1 MTPET
6 PQYLVFGE
14 LRRDYL
20 ITPDRKVMADQP
32 GGNLLY
38 AVEGAGLWL
47 DETEKVGVVARVG
60 EDYPREWLD
69 LIADRGYLTEGIQI
83 LEEEIDLRSFRAY
96 TDLRTFYTDDPVGHF
111 GRLGLTMPRSL
122 LGYSTKALQRKL
134 REMTPTSLRKND
146 IPRNFQHARAVH
158 LCSMDYLTHTLIP
171 PEIRRSGVEI
181 VTLDPGP
188 YMLKE
193 NWEEVKSM
201 AIGLTAFLP
210 SEDELKAL
218 FFNRTSNVRE
228 MVEEI
233 ASWGVEIVVVKR
245 GWQGQMVYHSAIKRA
260 FELPAYPSKMVD
272 PTGAGDVFGGG
283 FMVGLAKTGSP
294 IQAAMYGNVAASFAV
309 EGSGAFYTQDALPGL
324 QQARLESLRT
334 SVREV

>member
-1 MTPET
+1 MTPDT
-6 PQYLVFGE
+6 PQYLVFGQ
-14 LRRDYL
+14 LSRDFL
-20 ITPDRKVMADQP
+20 ITPDRKVLADQP

-47 DETEKVGVVARVG
+47 DEDERVGLVARVG
-60 EDYPREWLD
+60 EDYPRSWLD
-69 LIADRGYLTEGIQI
+69 LIASHGYLVDGVNI
-83 LEEEIDLRSFRAY
+83 LEEEIDLRKFRAY
-96 TDLRTFYTDDPVGHF
+96 TDLRTSYTDDPVGHF

-122 LGYSTKALQRKL
+122 LGYVPQSRTKSL
-134 REMTPTSLRKND
+134 REMISTSIRKND
-146 IPRNFQHARAVH
+146 IPANFQHAKAAH
-158 LCSMDYLTHTLIP
+158 LCSMDYLTHSLIP
-171 PEIRRSGVEI
+171 AEIRRSGVEI

-188 YMLKE
+188 YMFKE
-193 NWEEVKSM
+193 NWEAVKSM

-210 SEDELKAL
+210 SEEELKAL
-218 FFNRTSNVRE
+218 FFNRTDDVRA

-233 ASWGVEIVVVKR
+233 ASWGVGIVVVKR
-245 GWQGQMVYHSAIKRA
+245 GWQGQMVYHSTIKRA
-260 FELPAYPSKMVD
+260 YEVPAYPSKMVD

-324 QQARLESLRT
+324 QKARLESLRT

>member
-6 PQYLVFGE
+6 PQYLVFGQ
-14 LRRDYL
+14 LRRDFL
-20 ITPDRKVMADQP
+20 ITPDRKVLADQP

-47 DETEKVGVVARVG
+47 DEGEKVGVIARVG
-60 EDYPREWLD
+60 EDYPRNWLD
-69 LIADRGYLTEGIQI
+69 LIASRGYLTDGIKI
-83 LEEEIDLRSFRAY
+83 LEQEIDLRSFRAY
-96 TDLRTFYTDDPVGHF
+96 TDLRTFFTDDPVGHF

-122 LGYSTKALQRKL
+122 LGYSTKSKL
-134 REMTPTSLRKND
+134 KNLHEIAPTSLRKSD
-146 IPRNFQHARAVH
+146 IPPNFQQAKGAH
-158 LCSMDYLTHTLIP
+158 LCSMDYLTHSLIP

-188 YMLKE
+188 YMQKE
-193 NWEEVKSM
+193 NMEEVKSM

-210 SEDELKAL
+210 SEEELKAL
-218 FFNRTSNVRE
+218 FFNQTSDVRE

-233 ASWGVEIVVVKR
+233 GSWGVGIVVVKR
-245 GWQGQMVYHSAIKRA
+245 GWQGQMVYHTAIKRA
-260 FELPAYPSKMVD
+260 YEVPAYPSKMVD

-294 IQAAMYGNVAASFAV
+294 VQAAMYGNVAASFAV

-324 QQARLESLRT
+324 QQARLESLRN
-334 SVREV
+334 SVREI